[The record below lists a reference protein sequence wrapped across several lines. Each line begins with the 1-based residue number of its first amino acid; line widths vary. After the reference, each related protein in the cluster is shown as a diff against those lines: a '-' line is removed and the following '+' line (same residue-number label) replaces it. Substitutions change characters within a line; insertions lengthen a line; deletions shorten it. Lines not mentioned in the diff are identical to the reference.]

1 MLLAD
6 AKCPIDNTS
15 TIAVNQLKRMT
26 HRIRLF
32 VF

>member
-1 MLLAD
+1 MSFAD

-15 TIAVNQLKRMT
+15 TTAINRLKMTNRM
-26 HRIRLF
+26 RLF